1 MPKDRQQVNPIR
13 EVNSTEALNRFVTEL
28 NTKLETISNRLPS
41 LTTPIAATM
50 RQDQGELMTISQER
64 SRDIPT
70 LNTNPVDLNALKNDL
85 STNVLPTIQ
94 SELSDLRDSV
104 KNLARILRELSQTL
118 TD

>member
-13 EVNSTEALNRFVTEL
+13 EINSTEALNRFVTEL

-41 LTTPIAATM
+41 LTTPVAATM
-50 RQDQGELMTISQER
+50 RQDQGALMTISQER

-104 KNLARILRELSQTL
+104 KNLARILREISQTL